1 MFNLNKTK
9 KQKNGFSILEIITA
23 IFIIVTGLV
32 GIMSLVIQNIQIQY
46 INKNNLIASQLAQ
59 EGLELIRN
67 KRDNNW
73 LNGIDWNDDLTAGY
87 YINDY
92 TRDINNVSG
101 MEEARL
107 QLKDDAGEELYLH
120 DTDEPDSN
128 FSRLITIT
136 ESDTE
141 HINVSCRIE
150 WQDRGNTYNY
160 VADTVLY
167 NWR

>member
-1 MFNLNKTK
+1 M
-9 KQKNGFSILEIITA
+9 KQYNNITMKYGFSILEIITV
-23 IFIIVTGLV
+23 IFIIATGLV
-32 GIMSLVIQNIQIQY
+32 GIMSLVVQNIQIQY
-46 INKNNLIASQLAQ
+46 VNKNNLIASQLAQ

-73 LNGIDWNDDLTAGY
+73 LNGIIWNDGLTAGNY
-87 YINDY
+87 VNDY
-92 TRDINNVSG
+92 TGYINSVSG
-101 MEEARL
+101 MEEAKL
-107 QLKDDAGEELYLH
+107 QIKTNTGEEFYLY
-120 DTDEPDSN
+120 DVSEPDSN

-150 WQDRGNTYNY
+150 WPDRGNIYNY

-167 NWR
+167 DWR